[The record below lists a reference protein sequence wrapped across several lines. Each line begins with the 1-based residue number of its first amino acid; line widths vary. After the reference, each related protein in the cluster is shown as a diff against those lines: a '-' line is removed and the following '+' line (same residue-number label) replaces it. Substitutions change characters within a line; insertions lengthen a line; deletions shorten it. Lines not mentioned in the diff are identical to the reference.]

1 MKNRL
6 LAINHGYYF
15 FGTSIYVGLLWSLH
29 FIFYPSWSSITPE
42 SIQAHFMVP
51 INAATDF
58 FTILVPIMLLAGL
71 VMIYMEWQTKQ
82 KWPAILAYASLLLMM
97 MVVVGYFLIRPI
109 NEEIVANIEAST
121 LQATVLKGLLDSW
134 MFYNDLRAVIMTS
147 MWLIILYYFFS
158 KGDITSKLTNGNK
171 S

>member
-1 MKNRL
+1 MKSRL

-71 VMIYMEWQTKQ
+71 VMLYMEWQTKQ
-82 KWPAILAYASLLLMM
+82 KWPAILAYACLLLMM
-97 MVVVGYFLIRPI
+97 VVGYFLIRPI
-109 NEEIVANIEAST
+109 NEEIAANIEAST
-121 LQATVLKGLLDSW
+121 LHAATLKDQLASW
-134 MFYNDLRAVIMTS
+134 MFYNDLRAVIMTT

-158 KGDITSKLTNGNK
+158 KGDLTNKLTNGK
-171 S
+171 

>member
-29 FIFYPSWSSITPE
+29 FIFYPSWSTITPE

-71 VMIYMEWQTKQ
+71 VMVYMEWHTKQ
-82 KWPAILAYASLLLMM
+82 KWLAILAYASLLLMM
-97 MVVVGYFLIRPI
+97 VVGYFLIRPI
-109 NEEIVANIEAST
+109 NEVIAANIEAST
-121 LQATVLKGLLDSW
+121 LQAAALKDQLESW
-134 MFYNDLRAVIMTS
+134 MFYNDLRAVIMTT

-158 KGDITSKLTNGNK
+158 KGDLTNKLTNGK
-171 S
+171 

>member
-29 FIFYPSWSSITPE
+29 FIFYPSWSSITPDAVE
-42 SIQAHFMVP
+42 AHFIVP

-58 FTILVPIMLLAGL
+58 FTIIVPLMLIAGL
-71 VMIYMEWQTKQ
+71 VMIYAEWQTKQ
-82 KWPAILAYASLLLMM
+82 KWPAILAYANLLLMM
-97 MVVVGYFLIRPI
+97 VVGYFLIRPV
-109 NEEIVANIEAST
+109 NESIVANIEAST
-121 LQATVLKGLLDSW
+121 LQVAALNSQLESW
-134 MFYNDLRAVIMTS
+134 MFYNDLRAVIMTM

-158 KGDITSKLTNGNK
+158 KGDLTEKLSAK
-171 S
+171 K